1 MNEGWKLSKS
11 GHPTPSFLRLISP
24 GPMSAVIFWFHVV
37 VLGFMIEQ
45 MPVCTQANEVAE

>member
-11 GHPTPSFLRLISP
+11 GHPTPPFLRLISP